1 MDLDLSADQELF
13 VETTRRFLEAECPIV
28 EVRRLHDADISFERD
43 YWRKGAE
50 LGWTATLVPEDEGGG
65 SVSGDGLL
73 DLALVAEEMG
83 HLVSPGPLVPV
94 NVVADTIA
102 RVGSAEQQSEV
113 LAGLVS
119 GDTIAAWAFAEESNT
134 WDAAGVSLTANER
147 DGGWVL
153 DGTKTFV
160 QDAAASDW
168 FLVTARTGSGLTQFL
183 VPAATSGVTVSP
195 LGSLDFTRH
204 FGRVDFDTVTVPAT
218 AVVGPVGGAGDDVE
232 RQLQVALILQ
242 NAETVGATTTVL
254 DFTLE
259 YAKDRVAFGRP
270 IGSYQALK
278 HRFADMRTWLEA
290 CHATATASA
299 RAVQAGADD
308 ASELVSVAKAYI
320 ADRSPAI
327 IQDCVQLHG
336 GIGVTWEHD
345 LHLYLRRVIQ
355 NAALYGS
362 VSQHRERIAALI
374 GM

>member
-13 VETTRRFLEAECPIV
+13 VETTRRFLETECPLT
-28 EVRRLHDADISFERD
+28 EVRRLQAEGGGFEPG
-43 YWRKGAE
+43 YWRQGAE
-50 LGWTATLVPEDEGGG
+50 LGWTAMLVPESEGGG

-73 DLALVAEEMG
+73 DLVLVAEEMG
-83 HLVSPGPLVPV
+83 TLVSPGPLVPV
-94 NVVADTIA
+94 NVVADA
-102 RVGSAEQQSEV
+102 VSR
-113 LAGLVS
+113 S
-119 GDTIAAWAFAEESNT
+119 GDDGQRAELLPGLLSGESIVTWAFAEPDGA
-134 WDAAGVSLTANER
+134 WDASGVQLAAEER

-153 DGTKTFV
+153 SGTKTFV
-160 QDAAASDW
+160 QEAQVADG
-168 FLVTARTGSGLTQFL
+168 FLVTARTGGGLTQFV
-183 VPAATSGVTVSP
+183 VPADAQGVTVSP
-195 LGSLDFTRH
+195 LGSLDFTRR
-204 FGRVDFDTVTVPAT
+204 FGRVDLDGVRVSSD
-218 AVVGPVGGAGDDVE
+218 AVLGAVGAAGADVE
-232 RQLQVALILQ
+232 RQLEVALVLQ
-242 NAETVGATTTVL
+242 NAETVGATTRVL

-259 YAKDRVAFGRP
+259 YAKDRIAFGRP

-299 RAVQAGADD
+299 RAVATGAHD
-308 ASELVSVAKAYI
+308 ASELASVAKSYI

-345 LHLYLRRVIQ
+345 LHLYLRRVAQ

-362 VSQHRERIAALI
+362 VTEHRERLAALI

>member
-1 MDLDLSADQELF
+1 MDLDLTADQELF

-28 EVRRLHDADISFERD
+28 EVRRLHDAEVSFERD

-50 LGWTATLVPEDEGGG
+50 LGWTATLVPEDAGGG
-65 SVSGDGLL
+65 SVSGAGLL

-83 HLVSPGPLVPV
+83 RLVSPGPLVPV
-94 NVVADTIA
+94 NVVADAIG
-102 RVGSAEQQSEV
+102 RSGSAEQRDAV
-113 LAGLVS
+113 LGALVT
-119 GDTIAAWAFAEESNT
+119 GDSVASWAFAEPSGT
-134 WDAAGVSLTANER
+134 WDAAGVTLTATER
-147 DGGWVL
+147 DGNWVL

-160 QDAAASDW
+160 QDAAASEW
-168 FLVTARTGSGLTQFL
+168 FLVTTRTGGGLTQFL
-183 VPAATSGVTVSP
+183 VPASTAGVTVTP
-195 LGSLDFTRH
+195 LGSLDFTRQ
-204 FGRVDFDTVTVPAT
+204 FGRVDFDGVTMSAD
-218 AVVGPVGGAGDDVE
+218 AVVGAVGGAGDDVE
-232 RQLQVALILQ
+232 HQLQVALVLQ

-259 YAKDRVAFGRP
+259 YAKDRIAFGRP

-308 ASELVSVAKAYI
+308 AAELVTVAKAYI
-320 ADRSPAI
+320 ADRCPAI

-345 LHLYLRRVIQ
+345 LHLYLRRVAQ

-362 VSQHRERIAALI
+362 ASEHRERLAALI

>member
-1 MDLDLSADQELF
+1 MDLDISADQELF
-13 VETTRRFLEAECPIV
+13 VETTRRFLETECPLT
-28 EVRRLHDADISFERD
+28 EVRRLQEAGGGFEPA
-43 YWRKGAE
+43 YWRQGAE
-50 LGWTATLVPEDEGGG
+50 LGWTAMLVPERDGGG

-73 DLALVAEEMG
+73 DLVLVAEEMG
-83 HLVSPGPLVPV
+83 TLVSPGPLVPV
-94 NVVADTIA
+94 NVVADA
-102 RVGSAEQQSEV
+102 LVRAGDDAQRAELLPS
-113 LAGLVS
+113 LLS
-119 GDTIAAWAFAEESNT
+119 GESVITWAFAEENGT
-134 WDAAGVSLTANER
+134 WDAAGVNLGAVER

-153 DGTKTFV
+153 SGTKTFV
-160 QDAAASDW
+160 QEAQTAEQ
-168 FLVTARTGSGLTQFL
+168 FLVTARTGSGLTQFI
-183 VPAATSGVTVSP
+183 VPANASGVTVSP
-195 LGSLDFTRH
+195 LGSLDFTRR
-204 FGRVDFDTVTVPAT
+204 FGRVDFDDVHAPAS
-218 AVVGPVGGAGDDVE
+218 AVVGAVGGAGDDVE
-232 RQLQVALILQ
+232 RQLQVALVLQ
-242 NAETVGATTTVL
+242 NAETVGATTRVL

-259 YAKDRVAFGRP
+259 YAKDRIAFGRP

-299 RAVQAGADD
+299 RAVQSGADD

-345 LHLYLRRVIQ
+345 LHLYLRRVAQ

-362 VSQHRERIAALI
+362 VSQHRERVAALI

>member
-13 VETTRRFLEAECPIV
+13 VETTRRFLESECPIV
-28 EVRRLHDADISFERD
+28 EVRRLHDVGLGFDAD

-50 LGWTATLVPEDEGGG
+50 LGWTATLVPEAEGGG

-83 HLVSPGPLVPV
+83 RLVSPGPLVAV
-94 NVVADTIA
+94 NVVADAIA
-102 RVGSAEQQSEV
+102 RTGSAEQRADV
-113 LAGLVS
+113 LPALVAGETVA
-119 GDTIAAWAFAEESNT
+119 TWAFAEEGNT
-134 WDAAGVSLTANER
+134 WDAAGVTLTATER

-153 DGTKTFV
+153 AGTKTFV
-160 QDAAASDW
+160 EAAGAASW

-183 VPAATSGVTVSP
+183 VPAGTAGVAVTD
-195 LGSLDFTRH
+195 LGSLDFTRQ
-204 FGRVDFDTVTVPAT
+204 FGRVDLDAVSLPAS
-218 AVVGPVGGAGDDVE
+218 AVVGAVGGAGDAVE
-232 RQLQVALILQ
+232 RQLQVALVLQ

-259 YAKDRVAFGRP
+259 YAKDRIAFGRP

-290 CHATATASA
+290 CHATSTASA

-308 ASELVSVAKAYI
+308 ASELVSVSKAYI
-320 ADRSPAI
+320 ADRAPAI

-345 LHLYLRRVIQ
+345 LHLYLRRVAQ

-362 VSQHRERIAALI
+362 VGQHRERIATLI